1 MRSLNLDSIMEVLF
15 SQIQLKSFSCGRHD
29 HHGES
34 NVQPEL
40 VEKYLA
46 SEEKLS
52 EVTKVFIS

>member
-1 MRSLNLDSIMEVLF
+1 MRSLNLDSIMEELF
-15 SQIQLKSFSCGRHD
+15 SQIHRKSFSCGRHD